1 MSHQVAVLLTVDLIH
16 NFHLQLQ
23 LLRMSYP
30 VPPPAY
36 GSSGQKS
43 YHSVEDDSRDPL
55 LTGSSRNA
63 ASGGAIYDQ
72 PAHDDLPDDFKVH
85 TQFPTSS

>member
-1 MSHQVAVLLTVDLIH
+1 
-16 NFHLQLQ
+16 
-23 LLRMSYP
+23 MSYP

-36 GSSGQKS
+36 GPTGQKS
-43 YHSVEDDSRDPL
+43 YYSVENDSRDPL

-85 TQFPTSS
+85 TQLPTSS